1 MKLISSVGMLSIV
14 SELASIY
21 QIENR
26 VTINVSY
33 GSSAMILERM
43 ESGENTDLVII
54 ASPAIETLLKRGVL
68 IPESCVSLASTGI
81 GLACKAGT
89 NHPDISTVES
99 FRHALVRAKSIAYT
113 TAGVS
118 GIYFA
123 KLLCKLDLL
132 DEVRAKSVTLPEG
145 QIAGLLVNGSADL
158 AVQLTSELVGFPGVD
173 YIGPLPQ
180 ELQLEMIFR
189 AGIILGSTHSEVALD
204 FLQFMSQS
212 KLGSIYSKNGMKQV
226 FNKVLLNQKVCK

>member
-21 QIENR
+21 EIENK
-26 VTINVSY
+26 TSINITY

-43 ESGENTDLVII
+43 ESGENADLVII
-54 ASPAIETLLKRGVL
+54 ASPAIDALLKRGVL
-68 IPESCVSLASTGI
+68 LPGSCMSLASTGI
-81 GLACKAGT
+81 GLACRAGT
-89 NHPDISTVES
+89 KHPDISSVES
-99 FRHALVRAKSIAYT
+99 LRRTLIQAASIAYT

-123 KLLCKLDLL
+123 KLLSQLGLS
-132 DEVRAKSVTLPEG
+132 DEVRAKAITLPEG

-180 ELQLEMIFR
+180 ELQMEMIFR
-189 AGIILGSTHSEVALD
+189 AGIISSSIHSELALD
-204 FLQFMSQS
+204 FMQF
-212 KLGSIYSKNGMKQV
+212 LGQPQLSSIYSKHGMKQV
-226 FNKVLLNQKVCK
+226 FN

>member
-21 QIENR
+21 EIENKT
-26 VTINVSY
+26 TINITY

-43 ESGENTDLVII
+43 EGGENADLVII
-54 ASPAIETLLKRGVL
+54 ASPAIDTLLKQGML
-68 IPESCVSLASTGI
+68 LPQSCMNLASTGI
-81 GLACKAGT
+81 GLACRSGIDR
-89 NHPDISTVES
+89 PDISTVEL
-99 FRHALVRAKSIAYT
+99 FRRALIKAKSIAYT

-123 KLLCKLDLL
+123 KLLSQLDLI
-132 DEVRAKSVTLPEG
+132 DEVRAKAVTLPEG

-180 ELQLEMIFR
+180 ELQMEMIFR
-189 AGIILGSTHSEVALD
+189 AGIISGSIHSELALD
-204 FLQFMSQS
+204 FMQFLSQPQLS
-212 KLGSIYSKNGMKQV
+212 SIYSKYGMKQV
-226 FNKVLLNQKVCK
+226 FN